1 MRFATNQGFNTGD
14 HFYSYL
20 KDSFDV
26 LYEEGK
32 THPKMMSVGLH
43 CRIIGKPGRIQALK
57 KFLDYIKKHK
67 HVWICKRVDIAK
79 HWIKNYSK
87 KIIFTNGL
95 IDLAQ
100 PRLGSKVIFRTDDFF
115 ASAKRIIDPSPP
127 VFKEGVFDI
136 NGKWMDGWESRRKRT
151 VGHDYLII
159 KLGKP
164 GSISKVNVDT
174 SHFNGNQPSMISID
188 ACNSKSNNI
197 KNFKWKSL
205 VGKKK
210 TKANSPHIF
219 KTSSK
224 SVFTHIKLNIFPDGG
239 VARLRLF
246 GNISTENNNFG
257 NKTINLASLLDGA
270 SVIACNN
277 EHFGKAENI
286 LAPGKAKNMGDGWE
300 TRRRRDKGFDW
311 LILNS
316 IDGEMINKI
325 EISTHHFKGNFPS
338 HCSLQAAYIPTNKS
352 SSSIVNSSKKWKILM
367 NKTTLK
373 ANKTH
378 TFKNTLMKKNK
389 VNYIKINIFPD
400 GGISRFRIF
409 GKAR

>member
-1 MRFATNQGFNTGD
+1 M
-14 HFYSYL
+14 
-20 KDSFDV
+20 
-26 LYEEGK
+26 
-32 THPKMMSVGLH
+32 
-43 CRIIGKPGRIQALK
+43 
-57 KFLDYIKKHK
+57 
-67 HVWICKRVDIAK
+67 
-79 HWIKNYSK
+79 SK

-100 PRLGSKVIFRTDDFF
+100 PRLGSKVIFKTDDFF
-115 ASAKRIIDPSPP
+115 ASANRIIDPSSP
-127 VFKEGVFDI
+127 VFKEGLFNK

-151 VGHDYLII
+151 PGHDYLII

-197 KNFKWKSL
+197 KSFKWKNL
-205 VGKKK
+205 VSKKK
-210 TKANSPHIF
+210 TKANSHHIF

-239 VARLRLF
+239 VARLRLY
-246 GNISTENNNFG
+246 GSISKENNNFG
-257 NKTINLASLLDGA
+257 KKTINLASLLDGA
-270 SVIACNN
+270 SVVACNN

-316 IDGEMINKI
+316 IDGEMIDKI

-338 HCSLQAAYIPTNKS
+338 HCSLQATYIPTKKS
-352 SSSIVNSSKKWKILM
+352 SSSIVNSSNNWKTLM

-389 VNYIKINIFPD
+389 INFIKINIFPD

-409 GKAR
+409 GKAK

>member
-1 MRFATNQGFNTGD
+1 M
-14 HFYSYL
+14 
-20 KDSFDV
+20 
-26 LYEEGK
+26 
-32 THPKMMSVGLH
+32 
-43 CRIIGKPGRIQALK
+43 
-57 KFLDYIKKHK
+57 
-67 HVWICKRVDIAK
+67 
-79 HWIKNYSK
+79 SK
-87 KIIFTNGL
+87 KIIFTNAL

-100 PRLGSKVIFRTDDFF
+100 PRLGSKVIFKTDDFF
-115 ASAKRIIDPSPP
+115 ASANRIIDPSSP
-127 VFKEGVFDI
+127 VFKEGLFNK

-151 VGHDYLII
+151 PGHDYLIV

-197 KNFKWKSL
+197 KSFKWKNL
-205 VGKKK
+205 VSKKK
-210 TKANSPHIF
+210 TKANSHHIF

-239 VARLRLF
+239 VARLRLY
-246 GNISTENNNFG
+246 GSISKENNNFG
-257 NKTINLASLLDGA
+257 KKTINLASLLDGA
-270 SVIACNN
+270 SVVACNN
-277 EHFGKAENI
+277 EHFGQAENI

-316 IDGEMINKI
+316 IDGEMIDKI

-338 HCSLQAAYIPTNKS
+338 HCSLQAAYIPTKKS
-352 SSSIVNSSKKWKILM
+352 SSSIVNSSNNWKTLM

-378 TFKNTLMKKNK
+378 TFKNT
-389 VNYIKINIFPD
+389 
-400 GGISRFRIF
+400 
-409 GKAR
+409 

>member
-1 MRFATNQGFNTGD
+1 M
-14 HFYSYL
+14 
-20 KDSFDV
+20 
-26 LYEEGK
+26 
-32 THPKMMSVGLH
+32 
-43 CRIIGKPGRIQALK
+43 
-57 KFLDYIKKHK
+57 
-67 HVWICKRVDIAK
+67 
-79 HWIKNYSK
+79 SK

-115 ASAKRIIDPSPP
+115 ASADRIIDPSVP
-127 VFKEGVFDI
+127 VFKEGLFDK

-151 VGHDYLII
+151 PGHDYLII

-174 SHFNGNQPSMISID
+174 SHFNGNQPSMISIE

-205 VGKKK
+205 LGKKK

-239 VARLRLF
+239 VARLRLY
-246 GNISTENNNFG
+246 GNISKEKNDFK

-316 IDGEMINKI
+316 IDGEKIDKI

-338 HCSLQAAYIPTNKS
+338 HCSLQAAYITTKKS
-352 SSSIVNSSKKWKILM
+352 SSSIVSGSNKWKTLM
-367 NKTTLK
+367 NKTMLK

-378 TFKNTLMKKNK
+378 TFRNVLMKNDKINF
-389 VNYIKINIFPD
+389 IKINIFPD

-409 GKAR
+409 GKAK

>member
-1 MRFATNQGFNTGD
+1 
-14 HFYSYL
+14 
-20 KDSFDV
+20 
-26 LYEEGK
+26 
-32 THPKMMSVGLH
+32 MSE
-43 CRIIGKPGRIQALK
+43 
-57 KFLDYIKKHK
+57 
-67 HVWICKRVDIAK
+67 
-79 HWIKNYSK
+79 

-115 ASAKRIIDPSPP
+115 ASAERIIDPSAP
-127 VFKEGVFDI
+127 VFKEGLFDK

-151 VGHDYLII
+151 PGHDYLII

-174 SHFNGNQPSMISID
+174 SHFNGNQPSMISIE

-205 VGKKK
+205 LVKKK
-210 TKANSPHIF
+210 TKANSHHIF

-239 VARLRLF
+239 VARLRLY
-246 GNISTENNNFG
+246 GNISKEKNDFK

-316 IDGEMINKI
+316 IDGEKIDKI

-338 HCSLQAAYIPTNKS
+338 HCSLQAAYITTKKS
-352 SSSIVNSSKKWKILM
+352 SSSIVSGSNKWKILM
-367 NKTTLK
+367 NKTMLK

-378 TFKNTLMKKNK
+378 TFRNVLMKNDKINF
-389 VNYIKINIFPD
+389 IKINIFPD

-409 GKAR
+409 GKAK